1 MATGINPTK
10 LHGSDKLIPRL
21 TQILD
26 GWKKEDP
33 PTLKKLPVEVDI
45 PEYIASL
52 GNTIT
57 SSEVE
62 RAVGDLVLIAFYYL
76 LRVGEYTTK
85 AVRQNSKQTVQF
97 KLEDIT
103 FFGYDK
109 TGRLT
114 QLAPTVSDDEI
125 LHAHSATLKIDNQKN
140 GWKGVCIHQES
151 NGDEFLCPVK
161 VGN

>member
-1 MATGINPTK
+1 MATGVNPTK

-21 TQILD
+21 TQILE

-52 GNTIT
+52 GNNIT
-57 SSEVE
+57 ATELD
-62 RAVGDLVLIAFYYL
+62 RAVGDLTLIAFYYL

-85 AVRQNSKQTVQF
+85 AKRPGSKQTIQC

-103 FFGYDK
+103 FFGHDK
-109 TGRLT
+109 GGHGWPG
-114 QLAPTVSDDEI
+114 APFS
-125 LHAHSATLKIDNQKN
+125 
-140 GWKGVCIHQES
+140 CR
-151 NGDEFLCPVK
+151 P
-161 VGN
+161 